1 MVQDVRK
8 EFLFATIANYFGI
21 NSAEQS
27 ITELEKSKE
36 VNSFLDDGN
45 KLVLVSVL
53 QNGKHVSLSNNL
65 QSNNPDEQCII
76 FFKLKPEIV
85 TPQNIHQNVLVSSM
99 FQSPASTL
107 YHTIKKIFG
116 PLILNGDI
124 SKKSVD
130 PKLQNLLSE
139 LEAGLGS
146 YLRKTGDYLGSN
158 KKTGDQN
165 FSSILTPADE
175 FQFWSDLENKNDE
188 RAKLFKEI
196 FGRCKFITLSYIC
209 F

>member
-1 MVQDVRK
+1 MVQDPRK

-21 NSAEQS
+21 NSGERS

-36 VNSFLDDGN
+36 VNNFLDDGN
-45 KLVLVSVL
+45 KLVLVSIL
-53 QNGKHVSLSNNL
+53 QNGRDVSLSNNL

-85 TPQNIHQNVLVSSM
+85 TPENIHQNVLVSSM

-107 YHTIKKIFG
+107 YHTIKKIFS

-124 SKKSVD
+124 SNKSVD

-158 KKTGDQN
+158 KKHGEQN

-175 FQFWSDLENKNDE
+175 FQFWSDLGSKNDE
-188 RAKLFKEI
+188 RGKLFNEI
-196 FGRCKFITLSYIC
+196 FGRCKLH
-209 F
+209 